1 MGNTATASGAGCT
14 FTSKSVGIP
23 GDPFLVNTV
32 TSLIELIVVP
42 VLVAGHC
49 KLNNVKKPDEKIKR
63 QENMHLSNEN
73 PII

>member
-1 MGNTATASGAGCT
+1 
-14 FTSKSVGIP
+14 
-23 GDPFLVNTV
+23 
-32 TSLIELIVVP
+32 VVP

-73 PII
+73 PIILFLPIGRNEEESFSMHSLI